1 MEHLVERKRSNQQ
14 KPLWQS
20 MAFVL
25 LTGTALCLT
34 TLGVA
39 AQEPAAQQ
47 ASTTGQAPA
56 PTQQPPAT
64 QAPYPEQA
72 PAQAPAEQAPAPT
85 QQPTTSQAPYPEQAP
100 ASTPPPQAAP
110 QQQGEGPES
119 VHIVVGHSLLIRTPT
134 RIKRV
139 LTGNPAVIESV
150 LTSPRELVITAK
162 APGSSS
168 LMLWDEAGQNRT
180 LDLYADV
187 DVSQLRNTLD
197 QSFPNSGVDVQS
209 NGDRVTLVGTVP
221 TAVVAEQMLK
231 MADNYSK
238 GVVNGL
244 RVAPPPHLKQVML
257 KVRFA
262 EADRGKLTQF
272 GVNLFSTGATNTLGT
287 IGTQQFG
294 PLALQQ
300 GSAGTGGLTQFSL
313 SNLLNIFLF
322 RPDINLG
329 ATISDLQQK
338 NILQILAEPNLM
350 AYSGVTAHFLA
361 GGLFPYPVVQGGAA
375 GTVPIITIQFQPY
388 GVKLEFTG
396 TIEDNGIIRLKVSPE
411 VSSLDYTNTVT
422 IAGFV
427 MPAISTRRAETEV
440 ELKDGQS
447 FGIAGLLD
455 DRTTIQLS
463 KVPGIGDI
471 PILGQLFRSRSVNRT
486 NTELLVLV
494 TPTIVD
500 PATGQ
505 LPSGEPQVNQPV
517 QNLDKGE
524 FDKGLPSPT
533 KNPGTK

>member
-1 MEHLVERKRSNQQ
+1 MEHLVERKRPNQQ

-25 LTGTALCLT
+25 LTSTALCLT

-47 ASTTGQAPA
+47 APTTEQAPA
-56 PTQQPPAT
+56 PTQQPPTT
-64 QAPYPEQA
+64 QAPA
-72 PAQAPAEQAPAPT
+72 AQAPAEQAPAPT

-119 VHIVVGHSLLIRTPT
+119 VHVIVGHSLLIRTPT
-134 RIKRV
+134 RIRRV

-162 APGSSS
+162 GPGGSS

-180 LDLYADV
+180 LDVYADL
-187 DVSQLRNTLD
+187 DVTQLRNTLD

-209 NGDRVTLVGTVP
+209 QADKVMLVGTVP
-221 TAVVAEQMLK
+221 TAAVAEQMLK
-231 MADNYSK
+231 MAGNFAK

-244 RVAPPPHLKQVML
+244 RIAPPPHLKQVML

-262 EADRGKLTQF
+262 EADRSKLTQF
-272 GVNLFSTGATNTLGT
+272 GINLFSTGATNTLGVVST
-287 IGTQQFG
+287 NQFG

-300 GSAGTGGLTQFSL
+300 STTGTGSPLNQFSL
-313 SNLLNIFLF
+313 SSLLNIFLF

-338 NILQILAEPNLM
+338 NVLQILAEPNLM

-396 TIEDNGIIRLKVSPE
+396 TVEDNGIIRLKVSPE
-411 VSSLDYTNTVT
+411 VSSLDYSNSVT

-471 PILGQLFRSRSVNRT
+471 PILGQLFRSRNVSRT

-533 KNPGTK
+533 KKPETK